1 MKIKNR
7 ITRIIEEEK
16 LLSGDDTF
24 VTTFCAGSK
33 AIPLICRL

>member
-16 LLSGDDTF
+16 LLSGDAHL
-24 VTTFCAGSK
+24 TTFCAGSK